1 MAARLRSYPKVYTLG
16 HVALGEMM
24 NEPDLLV
31 EITEKVDG
39 SQFSFGLL
47 EGRLAFRSSGQEIF
61 PESAGKLFEPAVE
74 QVLSVRERLADGWS
88 YRGEAF
94 FRPKHNTL
102 AYQRAPRGHI
112 MLFGV
117 DRGYQDWA
125 DAAVRAAAAEELGME
140 AVPVLHRGPLP
151 SLEELRGMLDR
162 ESALGGVKI
171 EGIVIKQVSNTF
183 FDKGGKALMAKLVSE
198 EFAETHR
205 REWRKTNPSQKE
217 GLAELAESYRTEA
230 RWRKAV
236 QHLSERGDLEGEPR
250 DIGPLIVEVRRDF
263 LEEEADN
270 VKEKLWRMF
279 KDQLL
284 RKVTA
289 GLPEWYKKTLAEA
302 QLPAAPPE
310 KATD

>member
-1 MAARLRSYPKVYTLG
+1 MTARLRSYPKVYTLG
-16 HVALGEMM
+16 HVALEQMM
-24 NEPDLLV
+24 NEPGLPV
-31 EITEKVDG
+31 EVTEKVDG

-61 PESAGKLFEPAVE
+61 PESASKLFQPAVA
-74 QVLSVRERLADGWS
+74 QALSVRERMTEGWS

-102 AYQRAPRGHI
+102 AYGRVPRGHI

-125 DAAVRAAAAEELGME
+125 DAAGRAEAAEALQVE
-140 AVPVLHRGPLP
+140 AAPVLYEGPLP

-162 ESALGGVKI
+162 ESVLGGVKI
-171 EGIVIKQVSNTF
+171 EGIVIKQVSNVF

-198 EFAETHR
+198 EFEETHR
-205 REWRKTNPSQKE
+205 REWRKSNPSQRE

-230 RWRKAV
+230 RWRKAA
-236 QHLSERGDLEGEPR
+236 QRLSERGDLAGEPR

-279 KDQLL
+279 KDQMI

-289 GLPEWYKKTLAEA
+289 GLPEWYKRDLAER
-302 QLPAAPPE
+302 QLPPAPQPE
-310 KATD
+310 EL